1 MSNKPAKQTDNQ
13 SSSDS
18 QQKTTAQISRHYS
31 GIIPPPEFM
40 SHYAEINPDF
50 PNRILSL
57 TENEGKHRQQMER
70 KIVNF
75 SFISEMA
82 GIVSGLFAVAMV
94 CLLCY
99 YFIEQNNP
107 KEASHVAIA
116 VIVGLAGVFVFRKFT
131 KKDTNS

>member
-13 SSSDS
+13 SSIDS
-18 QQKTTAQISRHYS
+18 QHKTTSQISRHYS

-99 YFIEQNNP
+99 YFIEQNYP